1 MEQVD
6 EKGDSAR
13 GDNNEETGADK
24 DTVVISEGKFDKR
37 VMIIS
42 EYSVINKSWKKIY
55 KVIDEEY
62 QYKII
67 FQLIL

>member
-13 GDNNEETGADK
+13 GDDNKETGADE
-24 DTVVISEGKFDKR
+24 DTVVISEGNFDKR

-42 EYSVINKSWKKIY
+42 ESSVTNKPWKKIY

-62 QYKII
+62 Q
-67 FQLIL
+67 